1 MIRLIQLIHP
11 DLGRAVA
18 LVDEPSLRLLTGV
31 DSTYALAGR
40 ALAEGVALEALAK
53 KLATGQTLDYDP
65 IYRGESEW
73 EVLPAFDHPD
83 EPARCQ
89 VAGTGLTHIGSA
101 NNRNAMHA
109 KAAGATGDAPVTDS
123 MRMFQWGV
131 EGGKPEAGK
140 VGVQPEWFYKGSG
153 LVLRGHN
160 QALHVNAFADDGGE
174 EPEVAGAYIIGPD
187 GSPRRVG
194 LAIGNEFADH
204 QMERKNYLYLAPSKL
219 RTGALGPELVIGH
232 PFQSV
237 PGKVNIWRDGEL
249 VWTRDINT
257 GEANMSH
264 SLANLEHHQ
273 FKYPEHLRPGD
284 AFVHYFG
291 ADAFSFGA
299 GVGLEDGDV
308 MEVAWDGFGRPLRN
322 PISIDGSE
330 QPLVIVKP
338 L

>member
-1 MIRLIQLIHP
+1 MISLIQLIHP
-11 DLGRAVA
+11 ERGRAVA
-18 LVDEPSLRLLTGV
+18 LVAEPSLRLLVGV
-31 DSTYALAGR
+31 DSTYALAAR
-40 ALAEGVALEALAK
+40 AIAEGVALEALAT
-53 KLATGQTLDYDP
+53 KLATGETLDYDP
-65 IYRGESEW
+65 IYRDESDW
-73 EVLPAFDHPD
+73 SVLPAFDHPD

-109 KAAGATGDAPVTDS
+109 KAGAATGDAPLTDS

-131 EGGKPEAGK
+131 EGGKPAAGK

-153 LVLRGHN
+153 LILRAHN
-160 QALHVNAFADDGGE
+160 QAMPVLPFADDGGE
-174 EPEVAGAYIIGPD
+174 EPEIAGAYIIAPD

-219 RTGALGPELVIGH
+219 RCGSLGPELVVGH
-232 PFQSV
+232 PFQAV

-273 FKYPEHLRPGD
+273 FKYPEHCRPGD
-284 AFVHYFG
+284 AFVHYYG

-308 MEVAWDGFGRPLRN
+308 MEVAWNGFGRPLRN
-322 PISIDGSE
+322 PIAIDRSE
-330 QPLVIVKP
+330 QPLVAVRP